1 MIARNNVGGFISGG
15 IILADAA
22 CPSGYTRVTVVDG
35 KFLVGGATYNA
46 AAGGAA
52 SHTHADLATHNHSIS
67 FNTASTTPP
76 EVGQSGGGASSQN
89 SNAAHTHGI
98 SGTSTNGT
106 VSVPSQTVDPSY
118 ATVILCKR
126 TT

>member
-1 MIARNNVGGFISGG
+1 MGDALPIGAIT
-15 IILADAA
+15 LATAA
-22 CPSGYTRVTVVDG
+22 CPSGYTRVSVLDNRY
-35 KFLVGGATYNA
+35 LVSDAIYNA

-76 EVGQSGGGASSQN
+76 EVGQSGGGASTQN

-98 SGTSTNGT
+98 SGVSTNGT

-126 TT
+126 TS

>member
-1 MIARNNVGGFISGG
+1 MGDALPIGAIA
-15 IILADAA
+15 LATAA
-22 CPSGYTRVTVVDG
+22 CPTGYTRVSALDG
-35 KFLVGGATYNA
+35 RYLVSDTTYNA